1 MPIYHDG
8 FVQLLDFSRLLF
20 FFQAEDGIRD
30 WSVTG
35 VQTCAFLISSRRRH
49 TRLVSDWSSDV
60 CSSDLSL
67 GTQGPAGGFV
77 LAAVPKGPQA
87 HTVVIREVKFQPT
100 VLTVK
105 VGDTVEWRNDD
116 IVPHTATSTE
126 PRKFDSGI
134 LPVGSSWK
142 YVVTKRGTYFYT
154 CTLHPNMKATLIVR

>member
-1 MPIYHDG
+1 MNATHSSMRSVASALVG
-8 FVQLLDFSRLLF
+8 TAVLL
-20 FFQAEDGIRD
+20 
-30 WSVTG
+30 
-35 VQTCAFLISSRRRH
+35 
-49 TRLVSDWSSDV
+49 LVS
-60 CSSDLSL
+60 CSL

-77 LAAVPKGPQA
+77 LAAVPKGPQT

-126 PRKFDSGI
+126 PKKFDSGI

>member
-1 MPIYHDG
+1 MNATHSRMRSVASTLVG
-8 FVQLLDFSRLLF
+8 TAVLL
-20 FFQAEDGIRD
+20 
-30 WSVTG
+30 
-35 VQTCAFLISSRRRH
+35 
-49 TRLVSDWSSDV
+49 LVS
-60 CSSDLSL
+60 CSL
-67 GTQGPAGGFV
+67 GTQGPAGEFV

-142 YVVTKRGTYFYT
+142 YVVTKRGIYFYT